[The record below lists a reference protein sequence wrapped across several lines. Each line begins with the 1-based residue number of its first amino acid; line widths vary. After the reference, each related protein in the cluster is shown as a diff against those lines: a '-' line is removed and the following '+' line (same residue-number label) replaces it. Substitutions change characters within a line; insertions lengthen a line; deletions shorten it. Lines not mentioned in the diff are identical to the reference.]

1 MQYQVRYE
9 ATYYVEADNED
20 DALKLGMFFHE
31 QNPDG
36 SWEAVRDP
44 YESPLES
51 LADGTYRITEAHSVP
66 VLVFRDTG
74 YWVGTEAV
82 QALSDVPE
90 DGFLGVW
97 TDPAGTRYYDIAR
110 HIEDLTEALAVASYY
125 DQQSIWDIAE
135 EREIP
140 VNV

>member
-1 MQYQVRYE
+1 MKYQVRYE
-9 ATYYVEADNED
+9 ATYYVDADNED
-20 DALKLGMFFHE
+20 HAIDLAVE
-31 QNPDG
+31 QHSQLPDG

-44 YESPLES
+44 YESPLSS
-51 LADGTYRITEAHSVP
+51 LADGTYT
-66 VLVFRDTG
+66 VLDGTAYLAPRQTG
-74 YWVGTEAV
+74 YWVGTQAV
-82 QALSDVPE
+82 LSLSDVPK

-97 TDPAGTRYYDIAR
+97 TDPAGERYYDLAR

>member
-1 MQYQVRYE
+1 MKYQVRYE
-9 ATYYVEADNED
+9 ATYYVDADNED
-20 DALKLGMFFHE
+20 HAIDLAVE
-31 QNPDG
+31 QHSQLPDG

-44 YESPLES
+44 YESPLSS
-51 LADGTYRITEAHSVP
+51 LADGTYT
-66 VLVFRDTG
+66 VLDGTAYLAPRQTG
-74 YWVGTEAV
+74 YWVGTQAV
-82 QALSDVPE
+82 LSLSDVPK

-97 TDPAGTRYYDIAR
+97 TDPAGERWYDLAR

>member
-1 MQYQVRYE
+1 MKYQVRYE
-9 ATYYVEADNED
+9 ATYYVDATDEDN
-20 DALKLGMFFHE
+20 ALDLAME
-31 QNPDG
+31 QHSENPDG

-44 YESPLES
+44 YESPLSS
-51 LADGTYRITEAHSVP
+51 LPDGTYT
-66 VLVFRDTG
+66 VLDGNAYLAQRRTG
-74 YWVGTEAV
+74 YWVGTQAV
-82 QALSDVPE
+82 LSMSDVPK

-97 TDPAGTRYYDIAR
+97 TDPAGERYYDLAR

-140 VNV
+140 VNI

>member
-1 MQYQVRYE
+1 MKYEVRYE

-20 DALKLGMFFHE
+20 DAIELAVDQHS

-36 SWEAVRDP
+36 AWEAVRDP
-44 YESPLES
+44 YASPLES

-97 TDPAGTRYYDIAR
+97 TDPAETRYYDLVR
-110 HIEDLTEALAVASYY
+110 HIEDLDEALAVASYY
-125 DQQSIWDIAE
+125 DQQAIWDIANNK
-135 EREIP
+135 EIP
-140 VNV
+140 VNS

>member
-1 MQYQVRYE
+1 MKYQVRYE
-9 ATYYVEADNED
+9 ATYYVDADNED
-20 DALKLGMFFHE
+20 HAIDLAVE
-31 QNPDG
+31 QHSQLPDG

-44 YESPLES
+44 YESPLSS
-51 LADGTYRITEAHSVP
+51 LADGTYT
-66 VLVFRDTG
+66 VLDGTAYLAPRQTG
-74 YWVGTEAV
+74 YWVGTLPV
-82 QALSDVPE
+82 QALSDIAQG
-90 DGFLGVW
+90 GFLGVW
-97 TDPAGTRYYDIAR
+97 TDPAGERWYDLAR

>member
-1 MQYQVRYE
+1 MKYQITYTAV
-9 ATYYVEADNED
+9 YYVDADNKA
-20 DALKLGMFFHE
+20 DAEQKGMSRHE
-31 QNPDG
+31 NNPDG
-36 SWEAVRDP
+36 TWEVIRDP
-44 YESPLES
+44 YASPLEQ
-51 LADGTYRITEAHSVP
+51 LPDGTYSITEAHSVP
-66 VLVFRDTG
+66 LRVFRSSG
-74 YWVGTEAV
+74 YWVGTV
-82 QALSDVPE
+82 PVLSLDDVPR

-97 TDPAGTRYYDIAR
+97 TDPAGTRYYDLSR

>member
-1 MQYQVRYE
+1 MKYIVRYE
-9 ATYYVEADNED
+9 ATYYVDADNEA
-20 DALKLGMFFHE
+20 DAVKLGIFFHE

-36 SWEAVRDP
+36 TWEAVRDP
-44 YESPLES
+44 YESRLSS
-51 LADGTYRITEAHSVP
+51 LADGTYT
-66 VLVFRDTG
+66 VLDGNAYLVSRQTG

-82 QALSDVPE
+82 QALSDVPQ

-97 TDPAGTRYYDIAR
+97 TDPAGERYYDLAR
-110 HIEDLTEALAVASYY
+110 HIEDLTEALSVASYY